1 MWSLVETN
9 LGTGIRA
16 TTQKYG
22 QFSFSL
28 NAISLSL
35 SANNTMRSRLN
46 SQLIISLAL
55 KLSKEQKN
63 QIQSYDRGFEV
74 ALEFTTITHPGK
86 IRDSSPLWSVLPFG
100 FFPCHKWSL
109 SQGH

>member
-1 MWSLVETN
+1 VV
-9 LGTGIRA
+9 TGRDKFRYRHSSNYTKIR
-16 TTQKYG
+16 TIFFT
-22 QFSFSL
+22 L
-28 NAISLSL
+28 DAISLSL

-100 FFPCHKWSL
+100 FFPL
-109 SQGH
+109 S